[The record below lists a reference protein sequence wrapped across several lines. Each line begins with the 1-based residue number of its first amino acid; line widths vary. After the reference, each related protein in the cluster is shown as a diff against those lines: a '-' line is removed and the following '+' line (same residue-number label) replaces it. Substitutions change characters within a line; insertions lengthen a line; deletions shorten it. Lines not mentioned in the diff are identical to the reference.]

1 MRILYGVCGEGMGH
15 AVRSAV
21 VGRHLASEGHEVTF
35 VCAKGRAFDHLVAA
49 GVGHVAEGSGLSTE
63 MKRNRVDYVG
73 TALTNAWRM
82 LGAPLAIHALRRLPK
97 PDVVISDFEPWSAR
111 FAGMGK
117 HPLIAIDNIHFASRC
132 EHAPGALRK
141 SDREASAFMRPVV
154 ENMVPN
160 ASHYMVTTIAPA
172 PVTSPRTT
180 LHAPILRD
188 AVLALGHAPSS
199 SGGHVVV
206 YFNDR
211 AEAGKLFETLGAC
224 PGEFRVYGL
233 AGAPASFP
241 KPNVEVVP
249 VSDAFLADVASSRAV
264 IGGAG
269 FTLMSEAIHL
279 GKPML
284 AVPFGN
290 QGEQILNANY
300 LTLAGFGERADALT
314 VPTIKRFL
322 GRLPQYGVAL
332 TQVRHDRNHEL
343 FSTLD
348 RLVESYA

>member
-1 MRILYGVCGEGMGH
+1 VRILYGVCGEGMGH

-21 VGRHLASEGHEVTF
+21 VGRHLAEKGHEVTF
-35 VCAKGRAFDHLVAA
+35 VCAKGRAYDHLVAA
-49 GVGHVAEGSGLSTE
+49 GVGQVAEGSGLSME
-63 MKRNRVDYVG
+63 MKKNRVDYVG
-73 TALTNAWRM
+73 TAVSNAWRM
-82 LGAPLAIHALRRLPK
+82 LGAPLAIASLRRLPK
-97 PDVVISDFEPWSAR
+97 PELVISDFEPWTAR
-111 FAGMGK
+111 FAGMGRL
-117 HPLIAIDNIHFASRC
+117 PLVAIDNVHFASRC

-141 SDREASAFMRPVV
+141 GDRDAAGFMRPVV
-154 ENMVPN
+154 DNMVPN
-160 ASHYMVTTIAPA
+160 ASHYMVTTIAKA
-172 PVTSPRTT
+172 PVTAPRTT

-188 AVLALGHAPSS
+188 AVLALGHAPADRD
-199 SGGHVVV
+199 GHVVV

-224 PGEFRVYGL
+224 PADFRVYGL
-233 AGAPASFP
+233 AGVKASFP

-249 VSDAFLADVASSRAV
+249 VSDAFLADVGSSRAV

-300 LTLAGFGERADALT
+300 LTLSGFGDRADTLS
-314 VPTIKRFL
+314 VPVVRRFL
-322 GRLPQYGVAL
+322 GHLPEYGLAL
-332 TQVRHDRNHEL
+332 TQVRHDRNREL
-343 FSTLD
+343 FQTLD